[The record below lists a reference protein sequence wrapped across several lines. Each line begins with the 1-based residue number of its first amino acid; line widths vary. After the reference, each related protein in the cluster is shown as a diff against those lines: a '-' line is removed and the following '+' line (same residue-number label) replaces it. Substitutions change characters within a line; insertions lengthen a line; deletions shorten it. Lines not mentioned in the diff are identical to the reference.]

1 MNDTIEYK
9 FITKFFKLYDGKE
22 VYTLNIMKSTKHGP
36 GFLRQHSYDH
46 KPTPHDIGKAIE
58 EYMLEDENEYE
69 EEKRC
74 PKNG

>member
-9 FITKFFKLYDGKE
+9 FVIRLLKIHDGKE
-22 VYTLNIMKSTKHGP
+22 VYVLNIQKSTKYGP

-58 EYMLEDENEYE
+58 EYMLEDENEDE
-69 EEKRC
+69 EEKGC
-74 PKNG
+74 PNK